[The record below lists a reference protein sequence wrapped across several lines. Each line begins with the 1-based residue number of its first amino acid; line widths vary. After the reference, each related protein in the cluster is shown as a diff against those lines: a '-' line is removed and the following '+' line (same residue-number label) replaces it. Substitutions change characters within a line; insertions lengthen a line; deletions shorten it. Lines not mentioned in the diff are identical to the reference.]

1 MLLKSLK
8 YILIESQ
15 IFVAMMATALSLFFL
30 LNFNALNYIKLGV
43 IGLLYLNGY
52 LYTKF
57 QNHSNLFYK
66 IITFN
71 VISLVISILIIIC
84 LLSSYFLFSYFVII
98 LLGVLY
104 NSKFL
109 THYTR
114 NIPLMKIFY
123 VGFCWALI
131 NTGLLLETWHWQ
143 VFFITWCYISA
154 LIIPFDIRDIRH
166 DSILTFP
173 RYCGIS
179 KSKLLAYSLLAISSL
194 LVLFA
199 FNSVAFFAFQI
210 AIVIA
215 FLFIFYAQ
223 EHRSDWYFSLGVESC
238 VGLPLLFFVLLK

>member
-8 YILIESQ
+8 YIFIESQ

-30 LNFNALNYIKLGV
+30 LNFNELNYIKLGI

-57 QNHSNLFYK
+57 QNHPTLFYK

-71 VISLVISILIIIC
+71 VISFVISVLIITYS
-84 LLSSYFLFSYFVII
+84 LSSYFLFSYLVILI
-98 LLGVLY
+98 LGVSY

-114 NIPLMKIFY
+114 KIPLMKIFY

-131 NTGLLLETWHWQ
+131 NAWLLLETWHWQ

-154 LIIPFDIRDIRH
+154 LIIPFDIRDMRY
-166 DSILTFP
+166 DNILTFP
-173 RYCGIS
+173 RYFGTS
-179 KSKLLAYSLLAISSL
+179 KSKLLAYSLLIISSF
-194 LVLFA
+194 LVLTTFH
-199 FNSVAFFAFQI
+199 SVAFFAFQI

-215 FLFIFYAQ
+215 FLFIFYAR
-223 EHRSDWYFSLGVESC
+223 EHRNDWYFSLGVESC